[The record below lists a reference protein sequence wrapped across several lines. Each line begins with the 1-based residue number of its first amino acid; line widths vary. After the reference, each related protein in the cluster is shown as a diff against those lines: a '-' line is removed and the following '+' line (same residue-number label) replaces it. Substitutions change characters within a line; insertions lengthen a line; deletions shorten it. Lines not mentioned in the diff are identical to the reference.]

1 MLRNRLAKA
10 TEKCDKWTISL
21 LEELQE
27 SIQVGKSMIAKFID
41 EYSEKK
47 EKFYMSWCTFST
59 KYAAY
64 KYIVRVL
71 IFQIILI

>member
-47 EKFYMSWCTFST
+47 EKFYMS
-59 KYAAY
+59 
-64 KYIVRVL
+64 
-71 IFQIILI
+71 